1 MEYEVGNIVEW
12 AVPRIREGQ
21 VLSIL
26 DPVLEPPRPPNLDAM
41 LKIAQI
47 AAKCVKM
54 RGKDRPSMD
63 KVTTSLERALATMIG
78 SYSNNA
84 QPFVPTEVVLGS
96 NRLHRKSSQK
106 SSCRSGF
113 GVDSSDTCTTTDEH
127 HRDHDHRNPSSITV
141 PSIDSYSMRRRSV
154 SDNDVA
160 MAGAELVIPVH
171 DAHHHHHHHH
181 HHHQQH
187 QQHRK
192 QPAMTTTTTSK
203 FEIYPSSPQA
213 SLYLNSNF

>member
-1 MEYEVGNIVEW
+1 MYSFGVLLLEILSGRKAIDMEYEEGNIVEW
-12 AVPRIREGQ
+12 AVPRIRDGQ

-26 DPVLEPPRPPNLDAM
+26 DPILEPPHQRNLKAI
-41 LKIAQI
+41 LKISQVAV
-47 AAKCVKM
+47 KCVKM

-78 SYSNNA
+78 TYSNA

-113 GVDSSDTCTTTDEH
+113 GVDSSDTCTTEEH
-127 HRDHDHRNPSSITV
+127 QRDHRNPSSITV
-141 PSIDSYSMRRRSV
+141 SSIDSYSMRRRSV
-154 SDNDVA
+154 SDNEVVSAGGDV
-160 MAGAELVIPVH
+160 LVPIH
-171 DAHHHHHHHH
+171 DVSI
-181 HHHQQH
+181 
-187 QQHRK
+187 HRK
-192 QPAMTTTTTSK
+192 QPPVSHL
-203 FEIYPSSPQA
+203 EIYPSSPQE